1 MTRAMGLRTA
11 IIQEY
16 FSPKKILVKQG
27 IEKMRLL
34 EKNEI
39 RRTEFEGGFRPTQRS
54 QSTAFCIVCGIYVRL
69 ATSQEAEELYR
80 TNWVEMVRLTEVG
93 SIHRILNSQGNV
105 RFCVNS
111 MQIPKNKDRKIELIV
126 LKPLDVSS

>member
-1 MTRAMGLRTA
+1 MTRAMDLRTT

-27 IEKMRLL
+27 IKKMRLL
-34 EKNEI
+34 ENNEI
-39 RRTEFEGGFRPTQRS
+39 RRTEFEGVFRPTRRS
-54 QSTAFCIVCGIYVRL
+54 RSTAFCMVCGIYVRL
-69 ATSQEAEELYR
+69 AKSQEAEDLYR

-93 SIHRILNSQGNV
+93 AIHRILNSQGNV

-111 MQIPKNKDRKIELIV
+111 MRIPENKNRKIELII